1 MALYIDSTFE
11 GDRMQGFFAF
21 LEAFFLAINQASHR
35 PSKTLFDAEKVGLT
49 HDYINRPKFHINF
62 MDFWLDSHI
71 RPHYDE
77 IRLEQS

>member
-1 MALYIDSTFE
+1 MTLYIDSTFE
-11 GDRMQGFFAF
+11 GDRMQGFFCLF
-21 LEAFFLAINQASHR
+21 RSFFLAINPASDR
-35 PSKTLFDAEKVGLT
+35 LPKTLFDGEKAGLT
-49 HDYINRPKFHINF
+49 HDYINHPKFHINF